1 MASTASLK
9 CWGRF
14 MTSIQASGGFA
25 VQPSVGVCVGVVAAS
40 AAGALGGVSSPGLVA
55 RQRCG
60 AETARGRIAAPATAR
75 GRRSAAP
82 PRAARRACLS
92 SSITAGCSHCKFTRL
107 VRVTAASPPAST
119 RRVDYYSVL
128 AACTRSAVVLAR
140 AETCSLPL
148 PLLSKLGGPALWA
161 YAAVT
166 RDSAW
171 SSALDDAVDRRC
183 RSLGRVTHAPRQTT
197 AWPCS
202 PVQPP
207 RHRRAPHG
215 RHAPPNKRR

>member
-60 AETARGRIAAPATAR
+60 AATARGRIAAPATAR

-128 AACTRSAVVLAR
+128 AACTRSAVGSRALRPAR
-140 AETCSLPL
+140 CRCHFWLGSSL
-148 PLLSKLGGPALWA
+148 GVWA